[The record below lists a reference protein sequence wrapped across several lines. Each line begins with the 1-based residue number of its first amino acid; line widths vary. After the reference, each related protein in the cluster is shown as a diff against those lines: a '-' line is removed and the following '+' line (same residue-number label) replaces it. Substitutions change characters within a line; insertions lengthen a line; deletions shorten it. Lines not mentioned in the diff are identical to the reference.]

1 MCFVFL
7 NKDSAQTCKEFACSS
22 DRKDDAASADEVS
35 IRAFDFRFRVFAT
48 VFPAARTK
56 TIIGFWRDSGTAVST
71 RFAEDCLK
79 HIDQLKE
86 VPLESDPSGLPTTIA
101 YEILKGRIAE
111 LLERA
116 PSSQHSVK
124 VSPDDVYLFQTGMSS
139 IYLTHLYL
147 SATRPGTTILYGF
160 AFHSTPH
167 IFEKYGANTSHFE
180 WFGRGADLE
189 LEALESFA
197 EAELAA
203 GRQIQALWAEFP
215 TNPNLTTP
223 SLKRLRTIADRY
235 SFPVII
241 DDTVATFI
249 NVDLLGDAGT
259 DLLTTS
265 LTKSFSGYADVM
277 GGSIVLNPAS
287 KHYPLLKDTFAKH
300 YTNDLYFAD
309 AEILEKNS
317 RDFLQ
322 RTTILNRNA
331 QALASYLSSPVFA
344 HQVEQIHYPTTL
356 PTSKTNYDANLRS
369 PSEEFPN
376 PGYGCLL
383 SIEFKALEQAIAFF
397 ENIPLHCGP
406 HLGAHRTLVLP
417 YPRLLMALGKTD
429 DVTVKKGGMNE
440 RYIRVSVG
448 LEDEQDLIERFQQA
462 MLKADEIVKRKGAN
476 RDVVE
481 EAACIAAST
490 LT

>member
-1 MCFVFL
+1 MC
-7 NKDSAQTCKEFACSS
+7 SP
-22 DRKDDAASADEVS
+22 DRKGDAVNADEVS

-48 VFPAARTK
+48 VFPANKSKMAT
-56 TIIGFWRDSGTAVST
+56 GFWQDSGTAVST

-79 HIDQLKE
+79 HIDRLRE
-86 VPLESDPSGLPTTIA
+86 VSLDSDPPALPITA
-101 YEILKGRIAE
+101 AHEILKGRIAE

-167 IFEKYGANTSHFE
+167 VFERYGANTSHFK

-197 EAELAA
+197 EAEQVA

-223 SLKRLRTIADRY
+223 SSKRLRMIADRY

-241 DDTVATFI
+241 DDTVATFM
-249 NVDLLGDAGT
+249 NVDLLGNSGA

-287 KHYPLLKDTFAKH
+287 KHYPFLKNTFTK
-300 YTNDLYFAD
+300 YYINDLYFAD
-309 AEILEKNS
+309 AEALERNS
-317 RDFLQ
+317 RDFPE
-322 RTTILNRNA
+322 RTNILNRNA
-331 QALASYLSSPVFA
+331 QALTSYLSSSVFA
-344 HQVEQIHYPTTL
+344 HQVEQIYYPTTL
-356 PTSKTNYDANLRS
+356 PDSKANYDANLRS

-376 PGYGCLL
+376 PGYGCLF
-383 SIEFKALEQAIAFF
+383 SIEFKALDQAIAFF

-406 HLGAHRTLVLP
+406 HLGAHRTLLLP
-417 YPRLLMALGKTD
+417 YPRLLIAAGKTD
-429 DVTVKKGGMNE
+429 DVVVKKGGMNE

-448 LEDEQDLIERFQQA
+448 LEDEQDLIESFRQA
-462 MLKADEIVKRKGAN
+462 MLKADEIVKRNKAN
-476 RDVVE
+476 GDVVE
-481 EAACIAAST
+481 
-490 LT
+490 